1 MSYFIQ
7 TRSSFYSFLFTIPLF
22 IIYEIGIIFLS
33 RDDIIVVRN
42 GADFL
47 MRAILE
53 SFGIFGLYGLGAIFL
68 IGFIITYV
76 FFLKGKNSSDIKTE
90 YLFIMVFESVVWA
103 ILLYILLSK
112 FMVFLMIPIGKAIL
126 QQVILAVGAGIYEEF
141 LFRVLLISGLSSI
154 IGFVFLWEEKGSN
167 IAALIIAAAIFSG
180 FHFMGEYGDYFT
192 MELFFFRFF
201 AGIILGI
208 LYYAR
213 GFGITAYAHSIYDLI
228 VLIKI
233 TIRSAL

>member
-68 IGFIITYV
+68 IGFIVTYV
-76 FFLKGKNSSDIKTE
+76 FFLRGKNSSHIRTE
-90 YLFIMVFESVVWA
+90 YLFVMVFESVVWA
-103 ILLYILLSK
+103 ILLYILL
-112 FMVFLMIPIGKAIL
+112 
-126 QQVILAVGAGIYEEF
+126 
-141 LFRVLLISGLSSI
+141 
-154 IGFVFLWEEKGSN
+154 
-167 IAALIIAAAIFSG
+167 
-180 FHFMGEYGDYFT
+180 
-192 MELFFFRFF
+192 
-201 AGIILGI
+201 
-208 LYYAR
+208 
-213 GFGITAYAHSIYDLI
+213 
-228 VLIKI
+228 
-233 TIRSAL
+233 

>member
-53 SFGIFGLYGLGAIFL
+53 SFGILGLYGLGAIFL
-68 IGFIITYV
+68 IGFVVTYI
-76 FFLKGKNSSDIKTE
+76 FFIKGKNYSDIRTE
-90 YLFIMVFESVVWA
+90 YLFVMVFESVVWA

-112 FMVFLMIPIGKAIL
+112 FMVLLMIPIGKAIL

-180 FHFMGEYGDYFT
+180 FHFMGDYGDYFT
-192 MELFFFRFF
+192 MELFLLRFF
-201 AGIILGI
+201 AGVILGV
-208 LYYAR
+208 LYYTR

-228 VLIKI
+228 VLIQI
-233 TIRSAL
+233 TIRSPL

>member
-7 TRSSFYSFLFTIPLF
+7 TRSSFYSFLITIPLF

-33 RDDIIVVRN
+33 KDDIIVVRN

-47 MRAILE
+47 MRAMLE
-53 SFGIFGLYGLGAIFL
+53 SFGIFGLYGLGAFFF
-68 IGFIITYV
+68 IGFIVTYV
-76 FFLKGKNSSDIKTE
+76 FFLKDKDLPDIKTE
-90 YLFIMVFESVVWA
+90 YLFFMVFESVVWA

-112 FMVFLMIPIGKAIL
+112 FMILLMIPLGKAIL

-154 IGFVFLWEEKGSN
+154 IGFVFLWKEKVSN

-192 MELFFFRFF
+192 MELFLLRFF
-201 AGIILGI
+201 AGVILGI
-208 LYYAR
+208 LFYTR
-213 GFGITAYAHSIYDLI
+213 GFGITAYAHSIYDLF
-228 VLIKI
+228 VLIQI
-233 TIRSAL
+233 TIRSPL

>member
-47 MRAILE
+47 MRVILE

-68 IGFIITYV
+68 IGFVVTYV
-76 FFLKGKNSSDIKTE
+76 FFLKGKNSSDIRTE
-90 YLFIMVFESVVWA
+90 YLFVMVFESMVWA

-112 FMVFLMIPIGKAIL
+112 FMLILMIPIGKAIL

-167 IAALIIAAAIFSG
+167 IAALIIAAAIFLDFILWESMVITLQWSC
-180 FHFMGEYGDYFT
+180 FSYVFLRVLFLESCTMQEALELQHMRIVFT
-192 MELFFFRFF
+192 
-201 AGIILGI
+201 I
-208 LYYAR
+208 
-213 GFGITAYAHSIYDLI
+213 
-228 VLIKI
+228 
-233 TIRSAL
+233 

>member
-33 RDDIIVVRN
+33 KDDIIVVRN

-47 MRAILE
+47 MRAVLE
-53 SFGIFGLYGLGAIFL
+53 SFGIFGLYGLGAIFI
-68 IGFIITYV
+68 IGFIVTYV
-76 FFLKGKNSSDIKTE
+76 FFLKDKDSSDIKTE

-103 ILLYILLSK
+103 IILYIVMSK
-112 FMVFLMIPIGKAIL
+112 FMILLMIPIGKAIL

-141 LFRVLLISGLSSI
+141 LFRVFLISGLSSI
-154 IGFVFLWEEKGSN
+154 IRFIFLWDEKGSN
-167 IAALIIAAAIFSG
+167 IAGLIIAAAIFSG

-192 MELFFFRFF
+192 MELFLLRFF
-201 AGIILGI
+201 AGIVLGI
-208 LYYAR
+208 LYYVR

-228 VLIKI
+228 VLIQI
-233 TIRSAL
+233 TIRSPL

>member
-7 TRSSFYSFLFTIPLF
+7 TRSSFYSFLFTITLF

-68 IGFIITYV
+68 IGFIVTYV
-76 FFLKGKNSSDIKTE
+76 FFLKGKNSSDIRTE
-90 YLFIMVFESVVWA
+90 YLFVMVFESVAWA

-112 FMVFLMIPIGKAIL
+112 FMVLLMIPIGKAIL
-126 QQVILAVGAGIYEEF
+126 QQVILAVGAGIY
-141 LFRVLLISGLSSI
+141 
-154 IGFVFLWEEKGSN
+154 
-167 IAALIIAAAIFSG
+167 
-180 FHFMGEYGDYFT
+180 
-192 MELFFFRFF
+192 
-201 AGIILGI
+201 
-208 LYYAR
+208 
-213 GFGITAYAHSIYDLI
+213 
-228 VLIKI
+228 
-233 TIRSAL
+233 